1 MKVTLVT
8 LAVALFLELF
18 CFSQTQPVQP
28 GMRHAQELQA
38 GNERDFARPPVDP
51 VALRQ
56 EADQLAALA
65 GSIPPD
71 VQKINKGLLSKDL
84 IEKLKRIEKLSKHL
98 RSELNR

>member
-8 LAVALFLELF
+8 LAVVLFLGLF
-18 CFSQTQPVQP
+18 CFSQTQQGQP

-38 GNERDFARPPVDP
+38 ANERDFARTPVDP

-71 VQKINKGLLSKDL
+71 VQKVNKGLLSKDL
-84 IEKLKRIEKLSKHL
+84 IQKLKRIEKLSKHL